1 MWCDGGSGTDPT
13 GGHLEIDAT
22 VRALSLVVAA
32 SLAKDL
38 FEAAT
43 AKNEHP
49 AEAFSPNDPHPVLCV
64 GIGSRRSVWRH
75 DHSDAFGVEH
85 LVEPGRELGASI
97 LDEERDRSTSVHE
110 ATDQTAS
117 HLSDEVTFR
126 MNGDTE
132 DVGFPRRQFDHE
144 VLPQSHGVHGKAVR
158 GQHAVG
164 LQA

>member
-1 MWCDGGSGTDPT
+1 MSCHARKRVGY
-13 GGHLEIDAT
+13 
-22 VRALSLVVAA
+22 
-32 SLAKDL
+32 
-38 FEAAT
+38 AAT

-75 DHSDAFGVEH
+75 DHSDAIGVEH